1 MASGVLLDQIGE
13 WIGQA
18 LGWAARNIGAIWQ
31 AIWRQ
36 IQALF
41 DGFARGLGLEQPS
54 PVVWLLILV
63 GILFLYSAYKRVRQK
78 RWVSV
83 AIRATLGLLI
93 IAFAIGG
100 A

>member
-1 MASGVLLDQIGE
+1 MSSGVLLDQIGE

-36 IQALF
+36 IQAFF
-41 DGFARGLGLEQPS
+41 DGFARGLGVDQPS
-54 PVVWLLILV
+54 PLGWLLILI
-63 GILFLYSAYKRVRQK
+63 GILFLFSAYKRIKQK
-78 RWVSV
+78 RWVSL

-93 IAFAIGG
+93 IGFAIGG
-100 A
+100 V